1 MPSFPGV
8 DFLDFDSLLSD
19 EEKLARQT
27 ARQFVDDEIM
37 PIIEQYNREGKFP
50 VQLVPQMA
58 ELGLF
63 GASLKGY
70 GCAGMSNVEYGLV
83 TQELERGDSG
93 LRSFISVQS
102 ALVMYPIHAFG
113 SDAQK
118 DKWLPLLQQGKA
130 IGCFGLTE
138 PQFGSNP
145 GGMLTRAVKKGDS
158 YILNGEKMW
167 ITNGSISDVA
177 VIWAKTE
184 DDKIRGFLVEK
195 GTPGYKAWDVHGKYS
210 LRASVTSGLAM
221 TDCKI
226 PATNLLPGVE
236 GLKGPLSCL
245 NQARY
250 GIGWGAIGA
259 AMACYDS
266 ALTYAKQRKQFN
278 NKPIASHQLVQEKLV
293 WMINEITKAQLL
305 ALQVGKLKDHGR
317 VHPSHIS
324 MLKMNNVWMALETA
338 RMARQILGANGIVD
352 DYPIMRHMN
361 NLESVITYEGTHDI
375 HKLIIG
381 ERITGIAGFRAALL
395 IMIALLLFAPRPSCA
410 ADPATVKPKI
420 RAVTAFVRIDRAHYK
435 EQIQD
440 TLNFLRHA
448 KSAFEKSGYE
458 VQTIRITTQPFPE
471 YTRGLSE
478 EETLAFFRE
487 YDALA
492 IKEGFDA
499 SIGPAMMKDTDDPRE
514 AELLAKILANAKTL
528 EGSVFIGG
536 EDGIH

>member
-1 MPSFPGV
+1 MPAFSGV
-8 DFLDFDSLLSD
+8 DYLDFDSLLTD

-27 ARQFVDDEIM
+27 ARQFVDEQII
-37 PIIEQYNREGKFP
+37 PIIEECNREGKFP
-50 VQLVPQMA
+50 RQLVPQLG
-58 ELGLF
+58 ELGFF
-63 GASLKGY
+63 GANLKGY

-93 LRSFISVQS
+93 LRSFVSVQS
-102 ALVMYPIHAFG
+102 ALVMYPISAYA

-145 GGMLTRAVKKGDS
+145 GGMLTRAVRKGDS
-158 YILNGEKMW
+158 YVLNGEKMW
-167 ITNGSISDVA
+167 ITSGSIADVA
-177 VIWAKTE
+177 VIWAKCE

-195 GTPGYKAWDVHGKYS
+195 GTPGFKAWDVHGKWS

-226 PATNLLPGVE
+226 PAENLLPGVE

-259 AMACYDS
+259 AMACYDT
-266 ALTYAKQRKQFN
+266 ALRYAKERKQFD

-293 WMINEITKAQLL
+293 WMITEITKAQFL
-305 ALQVGKLKDHGR
+305 ALQVGRLKDQGR

-338 RMARQILGANGIVD
+338 RSARAILGANGIVD
-352 DYPIMRHMN
+352 DYPVMRHMN
-361 NLESVITYEGTHDI
+361 NLESVSTYEGTHDI

-381 ERITGIAGFRAALL
+381 ERITGI
-395 IMIALLLFAPRPSCA
+395 
-410 ADPATVKPKI
+410 PAY
-420 RAVTAFVRIDRAHYK
+420 F
-435 EQIQD
+435 
-440 TLNFLRHA
+440 
-448 KSAFEKSGYE
+448 
-458 VQTIRITTQPFPE
+458 
-471 YTRGLSE
+471 
-478 EETLAFFRE
+478 
-487 YDALA
+487 
-492 IKEGFDA
+492 
-499 SIGPAMMKDTDDPRE
+499 
-514 AELLAKILANAKTL
+514 
-528 EGSVFIGG
+528 
-536 EDGIH
+536 

>member
-1 MPSFPGV
+1 MPAFSGV
-8 DFLDFDSLLSD
+8 DYLDFDSLLTD

-27 ARQFVDDEIM
+27 ARQFVDEQIL
-37 PIIEQYNREGKFP
+37 PIIEECNREGKFP
-50 VQLVPQMA
+50 RQLVPQLG
-58 ELGLF
+58 ELGFF
-63 GASLKGY
+63 GANLKGY

-93 LRSFISVQS
+93 LRSFVSVQS
-102 ALVMYPIHAFG
+102 ALVMYPISAYA

-145 GGMLTRAVKKGDS
+145 GGMLTRAVRKGDS
-158 YILNGEKMW
+158 YVLNGEKMW
-167 ITNGSISDVA
+167 ITSGSIADVA

-195 GTPGYKAWDVHGKYS
+195 GTPGFKAWDVHGKWS

-226 PATNLLPGVE
+226 PAENLLPGVE

-259 AMACYDS
+259 AMACYDT
-266 ALTYAKQRKQFN
+266 ALRYAKERKQFD

-293 WMINEITKAQLL
+293 WMITEITKAQFL
-305 ALQVGKLKDHGR
+305 ALQVGRLKDLGR

-338 RMARQILGANGIVD
+338 RSARGILGANGIVD

-361 NLESVITYEGTHDI
+361 NLESVLTYEGTHDI

-381 ERITGIAGFRAALL
+381 ERITGI
-395 IMIALLLFAPRPSCA
+395 
-410 ADPATVKPKI
+410 PA
-420 RAVTAFVRIDRAHYK
+420 Y
-435 EQIQD
+435 
-440 TLNFLRHA
+440 
-448 KSAFEKSGYE
+448 S
-458 VQTIRITTQPFPE
+458 
-471 YTRGLSE
+471 
-478 EETLAFFRE
+478 
-487 YDALA
+487 
-492 IKEGFDA
+492 
-499 SIGPAMMKDTDDPRE
+499 
-514 AELLAKILANAKTL
+514 
-528 EGSVFIGG
+528 
-536 EDGIH
+536 